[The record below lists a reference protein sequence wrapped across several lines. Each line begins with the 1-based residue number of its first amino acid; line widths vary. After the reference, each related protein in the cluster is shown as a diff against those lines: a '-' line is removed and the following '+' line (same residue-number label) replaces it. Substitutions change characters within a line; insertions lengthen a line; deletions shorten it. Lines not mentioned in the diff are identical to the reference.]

1 MKPSEISRI
10 NVGSSDSTLSEGL
23 GSSSFGSLPIQK
35 KGLWKSISQTFSS
48 ASAIEN
54 HEFRKQIKA
63 CTNSPTFQPL
73 GKGGFSTVFKVVS
86 IRGLPLACK
95 VIRNRTGEKRRR
107 FYIRCKTE
115 FDLQKRCSG
124 HDNILQAL
132 SLTFKDE
139 KAYLC
144 TEFCPLGNL
153 ESLLNGNKGRPLPM
167 EKTRSLFLGLL
178 NGIHYLHN
186 KHGIAHRDIKPANLL
201 MSHDESIKIA
211 DFGSA
216 VYAEAQPYISSDAS
230 LVSSYWSAPELLLD
244 ITAYAQDV
252 DEDTFF
258 NSWDVKDI
266 LSCDVYSAA
275 LVFCVCYHGWK
286 RTEYWSNIFPD
297 SAFIQKK
304 HPAIASIR
312 EDRIRNLM
320 SDMVQFNPKRR
331 ASVRQSMDEFIKKS
345 SGSIDAVHVV
355 EVRVSPPSIAPRPS
369 VATRELALASMRRIS
384 SASTNA

>member
-1 MKPSEISRI
+1 MGLPSF
-10 NVGSSDSTLSEGL
+10 LQ
-23 GSSSFGSLPIQK
+23 IQ
-35 KGLWKSISQTFSS
+35 T
-48 ASAIEN
+48 
-54 HEFRKQIKA
+54 
-63 CTNSPTFQPL
+63 
-73 GKGGFSTVFKVVS
+73 S

-266 LSCDVYSAA
+266 LSCDVYSGIPS
-275 LVFCVCYHGWK
+275 LYSFFYVS
-286 RTEYWSNIFPD
+286 RTRFLRVLSRLEAHRVLEQHFPRLCLY
-297 SAFIQKK
+297 
-304 HPAIASIR
+304 PEEASCH
-312 EDRIRNLM
+312 
-320 SDMVQFNPKRR
+320 S
-331 ASVRQSMDEFIKKS
+331 
-345 SGSIDAVHVV
+345 
-355 EVRVSPPSIAPRPS
+355 
-369 VATRELALASMRRIS
+369 
-384 SASTNA
+384 